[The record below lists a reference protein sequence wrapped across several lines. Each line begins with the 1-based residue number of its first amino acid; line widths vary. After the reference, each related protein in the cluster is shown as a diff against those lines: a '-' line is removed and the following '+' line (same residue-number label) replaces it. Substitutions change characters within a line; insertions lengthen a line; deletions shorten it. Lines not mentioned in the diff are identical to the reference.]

1 MNKFTRQQK
10 RIIAIASGMAACF
23 LFFWVFVYA
32 PQAKRVRAVKEEIA
46 RAETQIAEI
55 KAITAGRDLVKA
67 VAELNLNFRQV
78 SAKLSATSKDVV
90 DDISQEAH
98 NRKIKKHQFF
108 RIAAV
113 AQPGAGLR
121 NRCAA
126 D

>member
-67 VAELNLNFRQV
+67 IYV
-78 SAKLSATSKDVV
+78 SARA
-90 DDISQEAH
+90 ISSFTAH
-98 NRKIKKHQFF
+98 TLL
-108 RIAAV
+108 AC
-113 AQPGAGLR
+113 GA
-121 NRCAA
+121 
-126 D
+126 